1 MLDYHKYCEVGSSTL
16 REETLNSA
24 REWRGW
30 STSCVIAA
38 IHGGPPVS
46 LAEGGWWRRRWVSF
60 QIDLG
65 ANLDLA
71 TYQPRGTGK
80 LSKILFF

>member
-1 MLDYHKYCEVGSSTL
+1 M
-16 REETLNSA
+16 
-24 REWRGW
+24 
-30 STSCVIAA
+30 
-38 IHGGPPVS
+38 
-46 LAEGGWWRRRWVSF
+46 SF

-71 TYQPRGTGK
+71 TYQPRGMGK